1 MKDIKCPSCGKTF
14 RIDPSSFEEILLQI
28 KDEEFNKQIKERL
41 ILAEEDNKK
50 ALEIL
55 KRELKIQLIEQ
66 NRIKESEIQ
75 TLESKLKIAEEKK
88 TNALNDLK
96 NQATNKIN
104 SLNKFN
110 LVLAS
115 FFFSLM
121 TLCVK
126 NIDKRIPIYELVL
139 FRSLLSLIITLFIIN
154 LKNIN
159 PWGNNRPLLI
169 LRGVLGTLALVCI
182 FYAIRNMPLSI
193 STVIQYTYP
202 IFISIFAGIFI
213 NEKITKNIIIALI
226 IGWIGIL
233 VILNPIQLS
242 NINVEIENISIL
254 IAFFGAICTA
264 LAYVTVKKLSFTE
277 NVYVIIEYFPLVSF
291 ITLLPIV
298 LINWV
303 TPNWN
308 ELVWIIGIGLFTQ
321 LGQTFLTIGLKNLPA
336 SEASTINYLQ
346 VLFGSI
352 WGVLFFNEIININ
365 FLLGASLV
373 LLGTIISTTK
383 IMKST

>member
-1 MKDIKCPSCGKTF
+1 MKNIPELEK
-14 RIDPSSFEEILLQI
+14 
-28 KDEEFNKQIKERL
+28 RL
-41 ILAEEDNKK
+41 
-50 ALEIL
+50 
-55 KRELKIQLIEQ
+55 
-66 NRIKESEIQ
+66 
-75 TLESKLKIAEEKK
+75 
-88 TNALNDLK
+88 
-96 NQATNKIN
+96 N
-104 SLNKFN
+104 SLNRLN

-115 FFFSLM
+115 LFFSLM

-126 NIDKRIPIYELVL
+126 NIDKRIPVYELVF
-139 FRSLLSLIITLFIIN
+139 FRSLLSLMITLFIIN

-159 PWGNNRPLLI
+159 PFGNNKPLLI
-169 LRGVLGTLALVCI
+169 LRGILGTLALVCI
-182 FYAIRNMPLSI
+182 FNAIRNMPLSV

-213 NEKITKNIIIALI
+213 NEKITRNLVLALM

-233 VILNPIQLS
+233 IILNPTQLS
-242 NINVEIENISIL
+242 TINVEIDNISIL
-254 IAFFGAICTA
+254 IAFLGSIFTA
-264 LAYVTVKKLSFTE
+264 LAYVAVKKLSFTE
-277 NVYVIIEYFPLVSF
+277 DVYVIIEYFPLVSF

-308 ELVWIIGIGLFTQ
+308 EIVWIFGIGLFTQ

-336 SEASTINYLQ
+336 SEASSINYLQ

-352 WGVLFFNEIININ
+352 WGVLFFSETININ

-383 IMKST
+383 IIKRT

>member
-1 MKDIKCPSCGKTF
+1 MIKV
-14 RIDPSSFEEILLQI
+14 EEL
-28 KDEEFNKQIKERL
+28 
-41 ILAEEDNKK
+41 
-50 ALEIL
+50 
-55 KRELKIQLIEQ
+55 
-66 NRIKESEIQ
+66 
-75 TLESKLKIAEEKK
+75 EKK
-88 TNALNDLK
+88 LY
-96 NQATNKIN
+96 
-104 SLNKFN
+104 SLNRYN
-110 LVLAS
+110 LVFAS
-115 FFFSLM
+115 LFFSIM

-126 NIDKRIPIYELVL
+126 NIDKRIPIYELVF
-139 FRSLLSLIITLFIIN
+139 FRSLLSLMITLFVIN

-159 PWGNNRPLLI
+159 PLGNNRPLLI

-202 IFISIFAGIFI
+202 IFISIFAGVFI
-213 NEKITKNIIIALI
+213 NEKFTKNLVFALI
-226 IGWIGIL
+226 IGWIGII
-233 VILNPIQLS
+233 VILNPTQLS
-242 NINVEIENISIL
+242 NLNIEIENVSIF
-254 IAFFGAICTA
+254 IAFLGSICTA

-277 NVYVIIEYFPLVSF
+277 DVYVIIEYFPLVSS

-308 ELVWIIGIGLFTQ
+308 ELVWIVGIGLFTQ

-336 SEASTINYLQ
+336 TEASTINYLQ

-352 WGVLFFNEIININ
+352 WGVLFFSEIINFN
-365 FLLGASLV
+365 FLLGALLV

-383 IMKST
+383 IIKRT